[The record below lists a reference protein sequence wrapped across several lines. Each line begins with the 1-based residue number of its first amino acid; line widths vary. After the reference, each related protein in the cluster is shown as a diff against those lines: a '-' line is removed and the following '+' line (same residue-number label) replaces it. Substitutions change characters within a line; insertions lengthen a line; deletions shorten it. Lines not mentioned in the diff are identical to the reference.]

1 MLKSNC
7 KPKTRVEKVSNADM
21 ALVLWHAHPS
31 RLQKLVYRP
40 GSDYMCLALDELVLR
55 AINRCTALTE
65 LYLDHLYLYEGSLQV
80 DSTAPIPV
88 LSTTTQ
94 RVNA

>member
-1 MLKSNC
+1 
-7 KPKTRVEKVSNADM
+7 
-21 ALVLWHAHPS
+21 
-31 RLQKLVYRP
+31 
-40 GSDYMCLALDELVLR
+40 MCLALDELVLR

-65 LYLDHLYLYEGSLQV
+65 LYLDHLYLYAGSLQV
-80 DSTAPIPV
+80 DSTAPLPV